1 MPLEHSLPEPRA
13 IIDPRHFAVT
23 DTLRDGTP
31 TLVRAVRADDRG
43 RLIAAFRKLEPETIY
58 TRFFEYKNELTDADL
73 KRASEVD
80 FEKRVVLLVT
90 TGSGAD
96 EIVIG
101 GGSYASYGRPDG
113 GRSAEVAFIV
123 EEEYQGF
130 GLASRLLR
138 HLAAIARERGIDR
151 FEAEV
156 LPQNH
161 TMLAVFARSGLPMQ
175 DRRDDGVIRV
185 TLELNGA
192 AH

>member
-1 MPLEHSLPEPRA
+1 MLIRA
-13 IIDPRHFAVT
+13 I
-23 DTLRDGTP
+23 
-31 TLVRAVRADDRG
+31 RADDRG

-73 KRASEVD
+73 KRATEVD

-130 GLASRLLR
+130 GLGSRLLR
-138 HLAAIARERGIDR
+138 HLAAIAGEGHRPLRSGGAP
-151 FEAEV
+151 AE
-156 LPQNH
+156 PRH
-161 TMLAVFARSGLPMQ
+161 ARSVRA
-175 DRRDDGVIRV
+175 RRADA
-185 TLELNGA
+185 GA
-192 AH
+192 QGRRRHPGDAGA